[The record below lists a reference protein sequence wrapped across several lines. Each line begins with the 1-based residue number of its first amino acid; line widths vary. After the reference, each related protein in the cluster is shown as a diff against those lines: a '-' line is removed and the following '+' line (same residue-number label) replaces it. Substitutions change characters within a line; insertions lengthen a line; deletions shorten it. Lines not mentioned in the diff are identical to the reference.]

1 MASTFSPIKE
11 KDKTLITSTFNK
23 KIISHENL
31 EDTKGNMSL
40 EKEKRKNKE
49 KELDKEKETNK
60 LIHNIL
66 SINLA
71 EFKETIHK
79 EYLQI
84 QHRINDSLQNYS
96 QKLKN
101 IFACEKRLIDQYADI
116 KIQTEKIEL
125 NSDKIA
131 KIDDRLTTY
140 EIRLT
145 NLLRDF
151 RSSCSKYDM
160 LFIDN
165 MTVPGKIGNY
175 CKFRNIKEFLAYAY
189 TKFEEF
195 DLKKESDIAKMK
207 NNQEKIDK
215 LIQKTNIEM
224 NMLREESTQITTKKV
239 GYVEQKLGG
248 EIQDINKRI
257 ESIPSNILL
266 CDIEKRMGALMDKFN
281 YIKDVKDEMSEKFTN
296 IENIIENLKE
306 NNKNMENKI
315 TSFIQKEKTQA
326 HFANI
331 SNSNSKANHRNK
343 KGREHDS
350 LSNKKK
356 IKSSNSSKNINKYYS
371 LNVNKPNIYKNSNDK
386 IHNNNLNDINEKFD
400 EDNDETPVNKMRIK
414 SLKFSSSEKMK
425 TNNLEKSHK
434 HYSTLKEYKSYNE
447 LNSMISKSDKDSSE
461 GNQNINDNIE
471 ITEKK
476 ENSKKGENF
485 YVDKGIETNN
495 LFENTELLRANSI
508 ILSNND
514 INNTFSN
521 NKTNNIS
528 NNKKNIIDSKK
539 IKINSDNHKRKQI
552 KNSFSLLNEN
562 YPIDND
568 NDNDNEKECNKSLK
582 IKPSVKVEN
591 NLLLKNSRN
600 LVDVTNMINKNKTI
614 EISTVLVKE
623 HSYMNHLNKKDLI
636 ISKNNTEKNSI
647 NYNDNIDYFKNND
660 IKENNNHIIHSNIKT
675 NINNKN
681 SQKENKKTNMQ
692 NLEIVNS
699 NVINKYENKYKNGKD
714 ITSIF
719 KNKSYDRN
727 KINHNFTTSISIG
740 NITDV
745 SFVNNFHLN
754 NNEIVDKNIELP
766 IKQAYYKLFQIE
778 NLKKEELKKN
788 IKPVLFIP
796 KEIPIV
802 TNSSKSHSLSHSKS
816 KAKLRNKKTFVY
828 SRDKDKN
835 YIKEKNQEKDKNIQ
849 LKIVPTNF
857 KESKKMEIVG
867 GN

>member
-79 EYLQI
+79 EYLQF

-266 CDIEKRMGALMDKFN
+266 CDIEKRMGAL
-281 YIKDVKDEMSEKFTN
+281 VK
-296 IENIIENLKE
+296 
-306 NNKNMENKI
+306 
-315 TSFIQKEKTQA
+315 
-326 HFANI
+326 
-331 SNSNSKANHRNK
+331 
-343 KGREHDS
+343 
-350 LSNKKK
+350 
-356 IKSSNSSKNINKYYS
+356 
-371 LNVNKPNIYKNSNDK
+371 
-386 IHNNNLNDINEKFD
+386 
-400 EDNDETPVNKMRIK
+400 
-414 SLKFSSSEKMK
+414 
-425 TNNLEKSHK
+425 
-434 HYSTLKEYKSYNE
+434 
-447 LNSMISKSDKDSSE
+447 
-461 GNQNINDNIE
+461 
-471 ITEKK
+471 
-476 ENSKKGENF
+476 
-485 YVDKGIETNN
+485 
-495 LFENTELLRANSI
+495 
-508 ILSNND
+508 
-514 INNTFSN
+514 
-521 NKTNNIS
+521 
-528 NNKKNIIDSKK
+528 
-539 IKINSDNHKRKQI
+539 
-552 KNSFSLLNEN
+552 
-562 YPIDND
+562 
-568 NDNDNEKECNKSLK
+568 
-582 IKPSVKVEN
+582 
-591 NLLLKNSRN
+591 NLLILKT
-600 LVDVTNMINKNKTI
+600 L
-614 EISTVLVKE
+614 
-623 HSYMNHLNKKDLI
+623 
-636 ISKNNTEKNSI
+636 
-647 NYNDNIDYFKNND
+647 
-660 IKENNNHIIHSNIKT
+660 
-675 NINNKN
+675 
-681 SQKENKKTNMQ
+681 
-692 NLEIVNS
+692 
-699 NVINKYENKYKNGKD
+699 
-714 ITSIF
+714 
-719 KNKSYDRN
+719 
-727 KINHNFTTSISIG
+727 
-740 NITDV
+740 
-745 SFVNNFHLN
+745 
-754 NNEIVDKNIELP
+754 
-766 IKQAYYKLFQIE
+766 
-778 NLKKEELKKN
+778 
-788 IKPVLFIP
+788 
-796 KEIPIV
+796 
-802 TNSSKSHSLSHSKS
+802 
-816 KAKLRNKKTFVY
+816 
-828 SRDKDKN
+828 
-835 YIKEKNQEKDKNIQ
+835 
-849 LKIVPTNF
+849 
-857 KESKKMEIVG
+857 
-867 GN
+867 